1 MEQRRPVLISGANG
15 FVGAHLAYTLAAA
28 GWEVR
33 AMVRHEHAL
42 SWFPTSIERFV
53 VSDATSA
60 QSWRE
65 VTKGVGSVIHLIAKT
80 HLPPKRG
87 EVDPGYHAVNVGITR
102 ALLEACASSAVAR
115 FVYMSSIK
123 AVGEGDA
130 RPYSE
135 DTPCNPEDQYGR
147 TKREAEL
154 LVAETGARTG
164 MDVVVLRPPLIYGPG
179 VKGNF
184 LQILKLVDHRFPFP
198 ISGIH
203 NKRSMFYVGNL
214 TSAIATLL
222 ERDRFPELIFHVA
235 DGGEPLSTQ
244 DLVRQLGRLMGR
256 RVVLLP
262 APKPLLR
269 LGGTLLGRRDLVDRL
284 VGSLTVS
291 TDRIESA
298 LDWTP
303 PVSVAEGLRQ
313 TVEWY
318 LSMRETKHGNS
329 NAC

>member
-1 MEQRRPVLISGANG
+1 
-15 FVGAHLAYTLAAA
+15 
-28 GWEVR
+28 VR
-33 AMVRHEHAL
+33 
-42 SWFPTSIERFV
+42 
-53 VSDATSA
+53 
-60 QSWRE
+60 
-65 VTKGVGSVIHLIAKT
+65 
-80 HLPPKRG
+80 
-87 EVDPGYHAVNVGITR
+87 ITE
-102 ALLEACASSAVAR
+102 ALLEACALCEVKR
-115 FVYMSSIK
+115 FVYLSSIK
-123 AVGEGDA
+123 AVGEGGPTAYD
-130 RPYSE
+130 E
-135 DTPCNPEDQYGR
+135 LTPCAPEDAYGT
-147 TKREAEL
+147 TKRQAEL
-154 LVAETGARTG
+154 LVAETAARTG

-203 NKRSMFYVGNL
+203 NKRSMLYVGNL

-222 ERDRFPELIFHVA
+222 ERDRFPEPVFHVA

-244 DLVRQLGRLMGR
+244 DLVRQLGHLMGR
-256 RVVLLP
+256 RVVLFP
-262 APKPLLR
+262 APKLLLR

-303 PVSVAEGLRQ
+303 PISVAEGLRQ
-313 TVEWY
+313 TVAWH
-318 LSMRETKHGNS
+318 LSMRETKRGNS